1 MDSFIIDEV
10 DELLKLKKGE
20 SNRLNQIKQLCEA
33 KKLIP
38 ISDRKYVE
46 RLASQYLYKKEEV
59 KIKDQ
64 NFQNIQSEQN
74 MTHEDLPKNEKEIV
88 TNKETA
94 QIIEEPV
101 PPSRT
106 EKAEKSS
113 LFILISNKKI
123 VLGIAAIVLSI
134 VLISVVVYNGN
145 MISFPEIEE
154 KPPSTNLVPP
164 YILLVT
170 DEPSYMKED
179 IISISGES
187 NPIITG
193 KIRVTI
199 ENPEGEVI
207 WAENLQV
214 KDNGEFSTL
223 LIAAG
228 KGWEK
233 SGQYELISKHESL
246 ESKVTF
252 DVTE

>member
-10 DELLKLKKGE
+10 DELLKLKKGD

-46 RLASQYLYKKEEV
+46 RLASQYLYKKEEE
-59 KIKDQ
+59 KIKAQ

-74 MTHEDLPKNEKEIV
+74 LTHADIPKNEKEIV

-101 PPSRT
+101 PTSRT

-113 LFILISNKKI
+113 SFFLNSKKKI

-134 VLISVVVYNGN
+134 VLISVVAYYGN
-145 MISFPEIEE
+145 MITFPEIEE
-154 KPPSTNLVPP
+154 KPPSSNLVPP
-164 YILLVT
+164 YILLAT
-170 DEPSYMKED
+170 DQPSYIKAD

-187 NPIITG
+187 NPIING

-228 KGWEK
+228 KGWDK
-233 SGQYELISKHESL
+233 NGQYELIAKHESL
-246 ESKVTF
+246 ESKITF
-252 DVTE
+252 DLTV